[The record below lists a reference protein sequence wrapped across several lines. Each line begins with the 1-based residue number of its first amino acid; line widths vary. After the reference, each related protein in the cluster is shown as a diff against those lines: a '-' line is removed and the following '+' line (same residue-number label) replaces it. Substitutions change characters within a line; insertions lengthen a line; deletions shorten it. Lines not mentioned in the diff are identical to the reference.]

1 MKLDW
6 AKRTRKIW
14 PLVFMILIPSSAA
27 FGIEPTKDAVFQYA
41 GGTEKIEIDC
51 AGKLEVTLES
61 LVFKCP
67 GGSVVMPFSTI
78 TLMQFRPDVSRRVR
92 KLKLKWT
99 TYPNILIAGK
109 QNQVFHR
116 GLQKA
121 GRDSRGGLASRS
133 PFDAP
138 LSCRD
143 RAEIREAR
151 RGDALRG
158 LLLKE
163 TDVAPEPAS
172 RANTPKD
179 WSRLRNILPWSAP

>member
-14 PLVFMILIPSSAA
+14 PLVFMILVPSSAA
-27 FGIEPTKDAVFQYA
+27 LGIEPTREAVFQYA

-61 LVFKCP
+61 LAFKCP

-99 TYPNILIAGK
+99 TYPNTLITGK
-109 QNQVFHR
+109 QNQYFTIVSKKQGVTQVVVLR
-116 GLQKA
+116 V
-121 GRDSRGGLASRS
+121 DPRS
-133 PFDAP
+133 MRPY
-138 LSCRD
+138 L
-143 RAEIREAR
+143 AEIE
-151 RGDALRG
+151 
-158 LLLKE
+158 LKSGKRVE
-163 TDVAPEPAS
+163 VMPYEDYS
-172 RANTPKD
+172 
-179 WSRLRNILPWSAP
+179 